1 MQPKHLELDFDMALL
16 ERNLK
21 LSPEQRLIEHQ
32 KALDLF
38 LKLQKIKVIKNE
50 KPQRS
55 LKKTS

>member
-1 MQPKHLELDFDMALL
+1 MNSKLPEIDIHLL

-38 LKLQKIKVIKNE
+38 LELKKTKVIKNE
-50 KPQRS
+50 KPERS